1 MLINVFTSRAEE
13 TSAGEYT
20 VSYRYLPQY
29 NSTLN
34 SEYTNLG
41 YYSQNDLSFDS
52 TWSNKHTY
60 TISASG
66 DSTPVDI
73 YSIIDSYNDFTFS
86 LKAQIE
92 NNNHSYVRLF
102 KIINMNVYYQFN
114 PSSVLS
120 EGKIKGSVNTYIS
133 DDNLTKGYTDCYLQG
148 KLRTTGE
155 WVVLK
160 TIEVHN
166 GTTAFFE
173 WEGTDAKPSF
183 NYSAYRINFSYWNWN
198 YDGLTLASWTTTL
211 DTVKICSASFSGV
224 ETNDFEKKLD
234 DLISRQDSII
244 SKLSDI
250 TNDISN
256 LGDLIVN
263 LPDLILD
270 GVYNLFVPDDIQT
283 IFNDKVEVLKT
294 KMGIL
299 FLPFD
304 FVLTELEYILDY
316 NPKSTITLPELKVMN
331 EPIMDRTTFDIADV
345 GSMRVS
351 SDDDWDKV
359 TIIEIVRFFT
369 TLLIIYSIVHL
380 AIDLAEALFGWY
392 MKDVHEDI
400 SPEWIDDTKDRGD

>member
-13 TSAGEYT
+13 SSAGDYT
-20 VSYRYLPQY
+20 VSFRYLPQY
-29 NSTLN
+29 NSSSN
-34 SEYTNLG
+34 SAYTNLG
-41 YYSQNDLSFDS
+41 YYSVNDLAYDG
-52 TWSNKHTY
+52 TYSNKHTY
-60 TISASG
+60 TIYAGGSNN
-66 DSTPVDI
+66 PVDI
-73 YSIIDSYNDFTFS
+73 YSIVDMYESFTFS
-86 LKAQIE
+86 LKAEINQ
-92 NNNHSYVRLF
+92 HSYIRLF
-102 KIINMNVYYQFN
+102 KLINMNVYYTFTPDQI
-114 PSSVLS
+114 LS
-120 EGKIKGSVNTYIS
+120 EGNIKGSIIS
-133 DDNLTKGYTDCYLQG
+133 FIPDEYFQKGYTDVYLQG
-148 KLRTTGE
+148 QSRVDGS
-155 WVVLK
+155 WDVLDSYQ
-160 TIEVHN
+160 VHSNETYYFNWN
-166 GTTAFFE
+166 G
-173 WEGTDAKPSF
+173 GPDSQHPSI
-183 NYSAYRINFSYWNWN
+183 NYSAYRLNFSLWNWN
-198 YDGLTLASWTTTL
+198 FDGLTLSSSTTVV
-211 DTVKICSASFSGV
+211 DTIKVCNASFVGV
-224 ETNDFEKKLD
+224 ETNDIDKKLD

-244 SKLSDI
+244 TKLADI

-256 LGDLIVN
+256 IGDLIVN

-331 EPIMDRTTFDIADV
+331 EPIMESTTFDIADV
-345 GSMRVS
+345 GSIRVS
-351 SDDDWDKV
+351 SADDWDKV

-400 SPEWIDDTKDRGD
+400 SPEWIDETKDRGD